1 MKRSMPAM
9 AMALL
14 LVACGS
20 TKPALENKPRTVHS
34 PSTAE
39 LVDRL
44 SMESSLRPT
53 RMSAKADVTLDAGK
67 GSRSFKAH
75 LRMVSDSAIWISVTP
90 ALGIEVARALLTM
103 DSLLVLDKINDQ
115 YWTGSIDQAQERFG
129 VRPELELLQE
139 AIMGM
144 PIGLDTA
151 ERYRS
156 AREDGM
162 YTLSSKE
169 RRKFIRAAEDMAP
182 ADTVESGKDMR
193 DRRLERV
200 LRQAERREML
210 VYKYWVDPDTLCLD
224 RVLVTDLTRDQ
235 QADVRY
241 MQHKE
246 LNGRLMPMAIA
257 LTLSAPGHRADGS
270 LRLDRIEINEPLT
283 LPFRIPEKFTP
294 MEP

>member
-1 MKRSMPAM
+1 MPAM

-156 AREDGM
+156 AREEGM

-169 RRKFIRAAEDMAP
+169 RRKFIRAA
-182 ADTVESGKDMR
+182 
-193 DRRLERV
+193 
-200 LRQAERREML
+200 
-210 VYKYWVDPDTLCLD
+210 
-224 RVLVTDLTRDQ
+224 
-235 QADVRY
+235 
-241 MQHKE
+241 
-246 LNGRLMPMAIA
+246 
-257 LTLSAPGHRADGS
+257 
-270 LRLDRIEINEPLT
+270 
-283 LPFRIPEKFTP
+283 
-294 MEP
+294 